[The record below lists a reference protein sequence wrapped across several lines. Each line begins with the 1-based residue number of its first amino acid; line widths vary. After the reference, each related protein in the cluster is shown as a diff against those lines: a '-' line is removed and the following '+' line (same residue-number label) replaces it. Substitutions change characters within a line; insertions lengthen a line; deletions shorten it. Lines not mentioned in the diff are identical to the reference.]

1 MMEHR
6 TENNKEKSLTNKSQ
20 IKKSQTPIFFG
31 IRHLSPAGAW
41 HLRKLLDRVEPEM
54 VLIEGPSDFNEE
66 LAVIP
71 NPDVKP
77 PFAMLAYTKESPIH
91 TILYPLSV
99 YSPEYQAIL
108 WAHKNQ
114 KKCRF
119 IDLPSGVFLAFSRLR
134 KQRELEQMKEWEEEE
149 AEQSKETAKLESQ
162 AKSKEAAKRES
173 QAKSKEAA
181 KSENSTEDE
190 EVSELEESAR
200 KKAKAEVG
208 AEIEAEAEVEVE
220 VEYENRNDKNEK
232 NNKNGRNDV
241 YQRLDKLSGEDGQ
254 ETFWERTM
262 EHTRDEEAYL
272 SGADRFGEELR
283 GLTLEADVENAED
296 VVREAYM
303 KRQIEE
309 VLSSGIPADKVVV
322 VTGAFHV
329 KGLRSDTESLS
340 DAELKGLPV
349 LEAGKTLMP
358 YSYYRLSSRSGY
370 GAGNK
375 APAYYELLW
384 KGFLSGEPDY
394 AARSYLSRIAAWQRE
409 NGNIVSSAEV
419 IEAMRL
425 SFSLASLQNC
435 KIPALRDLR
444 DAAVTCMGHG
454 NFGEVATA
462 VADTEIGT
470 AIGEL
475 PQGVSRT
482 SIQEDFYQ
490 KLDGLNLRKY
500 CSVTAEDLRL
510 DLREKRTVKSEKAA
524 FLDLERSFFLHKLR
538 VLGISFVRIKPVAQ
552 DSATWAEGWTLCW
565 TPEAEIELV
574 EAQLKG
580 DTVLAATSFHMKE
593 KLEENQH
600 ISAVAEVLKEA
611 FLCGMPE
618 AAEYAVSALQQAAI
632 DAAAVDEIANTIQNL
647 SYVIQYGDIRKI
659 SSKPLIPVMEQ
670 LFFRVCLILAGEC
683 ICDDEAAKKI
693 LHALGILN
701 DAVSNHD
708 FLSENSWIRVI
719 TEIADRDDL
728 NTKISGYAAAILLER
743 GKVTNEELEIRVS
756 RRLSKGVPAELGAGW
771 FEGLSMKNRY
781 ALIARL
787 SLWET
792 LDHYLETLDD
802 EEFKRALLF
811 LRRAFADFSAREKSD
826 IAENLGEVWNLNKQ
840 AVSEVLNMP
849 LTKEAEEMLDGLD
862 DFDFGDI

>member
-1 MMEHR
+1 MIEKQIF
-6 TENNKEKSLTNKSQ
+6 KEKERKQSNV
-20 IKKSQTPIFFG
+20 PILFG

-41 HLRKLLDRVEPEM
+41 HLRKLLDRVKPEI
-54 VLIEGPSDFNEE
+54 VLVEGPSDFNEE
-66 LAVIP
+66 LSIVP
-71 NPDVKP
+71 NQKVKP
-77 PFAMLAYTKESPIH
+77 PFAMLAYTKEPPID

-108 WAHKNQ
+108 WAYEN
-114 KKCRF
+114 KKQCRF
-119 IDLPSGVFLAFSRLR
+119 IDLPSGAFLAFSKIRR
-134 KQRELEQMKEWEEEE
+134 QRELEKIRKWEEEKE
-149 AEQSKETAKLESQ
+149 EEEQAEEQDQ
-162 AKSKEAAKRES
+162 
-173 QAKSKEAA
+173 
-181 KSENSTEDE
+181 ENTQEDAE
-190 EVSELEESAR
+190 E
-200 KKAKAEVG
+200 G
-208 AEIEAEAEVEVE
+208 I
-220 VEYENRNDKNEK
+220 
-232 NNKNGRNDV
+232 
-241 YQRLDKLSGEDGQ
+241 YQQLDRLSGEDGQ

-262 EHTRDEEAYL
+262 EHVRDEDAYI
-272 SGADRFGEELR
+272 SGSDRFGTELR
-283 GLTLEADVENAED
+283 TLTLKADEDHAED

-309 VLSSGIPADKVVV
+309 VISSGIPADKIVV

-329 KGLRSDTESLS
+329 KGLRSDTEKLS
-340 DAELKGLPV
+340 EKELKKLPI

-384 KGFLSGEPDY
+384 QGFKKGEADY
-394 AARSYLSRIAAWQRE
+394 AARSYLSRIAAWQRA

-425 SFSLASLQNC
+425 SFSLASLRDC

-454 NFGEVATA
+454 NFGEIANA

-470 AIGEL
+470 AIGAL
-475 PQGVSRT
+475 PEGVSRT

-490 KLDGLNLRKY
+490 KLDALSLRKY
-500 CSVTAEDLRL
+500 CSVTAEDLDL
-510 DLREKRTVKSEKAA
+510 DLRENRKVKSEKAA
-524 FLDLERSFFLHKLR
+524 FRDLERSFFLHKLR
-538 VLGISFVRIKPVAQ
+538 VLGISFVRIQNVSQ
-552 DSATWAEGWTLCW
+552 DQATWKERWTLCW

-580 DTVLAATSFHMKE
+580 DTVLAAVSFYIKE
-593 KLEENQH
+593 KLEEKKQIN
-600 ISAVAEVLKEA
+600 AVAEILKEA

-618 AAEYAVSALQQAAI
+618 AAEYAVSALQKAAI
-632 DAAAVDEIANTIQNL
+632 DAAAVNEIAETIQSL
-647 SYVIQYGDIRKI
+647 SFVIQYGDIRKI

-670 LFFRVCLILAGEC
+670 LFFRVCLILVAEC
-683 ICDDEAAKKI
+683 ICDDEAAKI
-693 LHALGILN
+693 MIPALSILN

-708 FLSENSWIRVI
+708 FLSETSWIRVI

-743 GKVTNEELEIRVS
+743 GKITNEELEVRVS
-756 RRLSKGVPAELGAGW
+756 RRLSRGVPAELGAGW

-787 SLWET
+787 GLWET

-826 IAENLGEVWNLNKQ
+826 IAENLGEIWHLNKLET
-840 AVSEVLNMP
+840 SEVLNTP
-849 LTKEAEEMLDGLD
+849 LTKEAEEMLESLE